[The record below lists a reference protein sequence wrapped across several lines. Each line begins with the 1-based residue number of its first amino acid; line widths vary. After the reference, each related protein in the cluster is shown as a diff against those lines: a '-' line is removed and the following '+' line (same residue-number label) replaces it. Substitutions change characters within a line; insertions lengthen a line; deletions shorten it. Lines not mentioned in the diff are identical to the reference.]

1 MTQSAA
7 SNLLLQVGDCHER
20 ILLPP
25 TDANAEV
32 MEIPSTGSEKGDCIP
47 REKQSPLNRNLD
59 NRNHHGILQYDYHTF
74 CSTDSVGRVS

>member
-32 MEIPSTGSEKGDCIP
+32 KEIPGTASKKSDRSP
-47 REKQSPLNRNLD
+47 RKMQSPLQQNL
-59 NRNHHGILQYDYHTF
+59 
-74 CSTDSVGRVS
+74 

>member
-20 ILLPP
+20 ILLPA

-32 MEIPSTGSEKGDCIP
+32 KEMLSNASEKGDYIP
-47 REKQSPLNRNLD
+47 NTCNRHSNE
-59 NRNHHGILQYDYHTF
+59 I
-74 CSTDSVGRVS
+74 